1 LLRAGVKIY
10 ERRGVILHSKTA
22 LIDGVWATVGSTNL
36 DWRSFL
42 HNYELNAVVLGA
54 EFGKQM
60 QAMFDKDLEASDAI
74 TLEQW
79 ERRGLTLRVK
89 EFVRTGVGVLAVS
102 AQERLA
108 TNMNWRFQ
116 EGADGAQIADE
127 VAAILDAINAA
138 LTPIIGQRGVAA
150 IYTRSLHLAV
160 SSLPWLQTGQEGIQA
175 VMDLTALKSVLAQQS
190 SADAAVGG
198 KAVLQ
203 TFFDILVGLIGP
215 SLTEQLLRPA
225 WEKHLSGPTA

>member
-1 LLRAGVKIY
+1 
-10 ERRGVILHSKTA
+10 
-22 LIDGVWATVGSTNL
+22 
-36 DWRSFL
+36 
-42 HNYELNAVVLGA
+42 
-54 EFGKQM
+54 
-60 QAMFDKDLEASDAI
+60 
-74 TLEQW
+74 
-79 ERRGLTLRVK
+79 
-89 EFVRTGVGVLAVS
+89 
-102 AQERLA
+102 
-108 TNMNWRFQ
+108 MNWRFQ
-116 EGADGAQIADE
+116 EGADGAQISDE

-160 SSLPWLQTGQEGIQA
+160 SSLPWLKTGQEGIQT

-190 SADAAVGG
+190 RADAAVGG

-225 WEKHLSGPTA
+225 WEKHLSEPTA